1 MKLTS
6 VFTFFLAA
14 LTASATP
21 LGLYKRQTTN
31 GSSNSSS
38 SGSGGGT
45 VPVIITGGSAVS
57 SSQSNVTTT
66 TLFNSTS
73 TLNVTQLYQ
82 IATQV
87 NQTLQSGSSSGIIIV
102 TNWQSI
108 ETLSFFCSIV
118 FNTSKTIVITENY
131 LWGVPIL
138 SSTQAQGRGTLVAG
152 SDNVIYSGVFPPYTV
167 PVGVS
172 SQKQVQWFYDAC
184 QPTLIASNSTIRLQY
199 SNFSNTQ
206 ISSSSSS
213 SGTSGGAGGGASN
226 SSTNST
232 STSSNSSTAA
242 GGAGTSSSSSS
253 SSSGPLV
260 PIIYEEGY
268 SQTLIQSLGSS
279 IQGLVVISSGTSS
292 NSTTTS
298 WTSVTFPVVYAIDA
312 SSSRDG
318 SSIGFLSNT
327 SVPQGAVSA
336 GYLSPIQAQTLLS
349 IAINNKVTSASD
361 LQMIFPASQQ

>member
-152 SDNVIYSGVFPPYTV
+152 SDNVIYSGVFPPYTCLL
-167 PVGVS
+167 
-172 SQKQVQWFYDAC
+172 Y
-184 QPTLIASNSTIRLQY
+184 
-199 SNFSNTQ
+199 
-206 ISSSSSS
+206 
-213 SGTSGGAGGGASN
+213 TSRC
-226 SSTNST
+226 
-232 STSSNSSTAA
+232 
-242 GGAGTSSSSSS
+242 
-253 SSSGPLV
+253 V
-260 PIIYEEGY
+260 
-268 SQTLIQSLGSS
+268 
-279 IQGLVVISSGTSS
+279 
-292 NSTTTS
+292 
-298 WTSVTFPVVYAIDA
+298 
-312 SSSRDG
+312 
-318 SSIGFLSNT
+318 
-327 SVPQGAVSA
+327 
-336 GYLSPIQAQTLLS
+336 
-349 IAINNKVTSASD
+349 
-361 LQMIFPASQQ
+361 

>member
-1 MKLTS
+1 MKFTS

-31 GSSNSSS
+31 VSSNSSS
-38 SGSGGGT
+38 SGGGT
-45 VPVIITGGSAVS
+45 VPVIITGGSAVSS

-82 IATQV
+82 IASQV

-118 FNTSKTIVITENY
+118 FDTSKTIVITENY

-138 SSTQAQGRGTLVAG
+138 SSSQAQGRGTLVAG
-152 SDNVIYSGVFPPYTV
+152 SDNVIYSGVFAPYTV

-199 SNFSNTQ
+199 SNFTNTQ
-206 ISSSSSS
+206 ISSSTSTSS
-213 SGTSGGAGGGASN
+213 TSGGAGGGASN
-226 SSTNST
+226 SSSNSS
-232 STSSNSSTAA
+232 STASNSSTAA
-242 GGAGTSSSSSS
+242 GGAGSSSSSSS

-260 PIIYEEGY
+260 PIIYEEGN
-268 SQTLIQSLGSS
+268 SQTLIQSLGSN
-279 IQGLVVISSGTSS
+279 IQGLVVISSGTSG

-298 WTSVTFPVVYAIDA
+298 WASVPFPVVYAIDA
-312 SSSRDG
+312 SSSHDG

-361 LQMIFPASQQ
+361 LQKIFPASQQ

>member
-38 SGSGGGT
+38 SSSGT

-87 NQTLQSGSSSGIIIV
+87 NQTLQSESSSGIIIV

-118 FNTSKTIVITENY
+118 FNTSKTIVITENH
-131 LWGVPIL
+131 LWGLPIL
-138 SSTQAQGRGTLVAG
+138 SSSQAQGRGTLVAG
-152 SDNVIYSGVFPPYTV
+152 SDSVIYSGVFPPYTV

-172 SQKQVQWFYDAC
+172 SQKQVQWFYEAC

-213 SGTSGGAGGGASN
+213 SSTSGGAGGGASN

-232 STSSNSSTAA
+232 STPSNSSTAA
-242 GGAGTSSSSSS
+242 GGAGTSSSS

-292 NSTTTS
+292 NSTATS
-298 WTSVTFPVVYAIDA
+298 WTSVPFPVVYAIDA
-312 SSSRDG
+312 SSSHDG
-318 SSIGFLSNT
+318 STIGFLSNT

-349 IAINNKVTSASD
+349 IAINNQVTSTSD